1 MASDK
6 TTDKPV
12 ETTKITRDDL
22 EAGLR
27 SVVGEVEQKTQSTAK
42 KLVPV
47 AIGGALVVLFV
58 VYRLGKRVGTTKS
71 TVVEIRRI

>member
-1 MASDK
+1 MATHK
-6 TTDKPV
+6 AA
-12 ETTKITRDDL
+12 EANKISRDDI

-27 SVVGEVEQKTQSTAK
+27 NVVGEGQQKAEATAK

-47 AIGGALVVLFV
+47 AVGGALLVLFV
-58 VYRLGKRVGTTKS
+58 VYRLGRRVGNTKS